1 MARIFFF
8 FCRKRNLPVLRNL
21 KQICLQYPV
30 TQHFQIPIR
39 PGNSEEKSHSV
50 ESTEIPI
57 YLFYFY
63 LLKKKKENQMASIWT
78 HILIVLLKGN
88 IFDVPSFSRVLMSKP

>member
-1 MARIFFF
+1 MARII

-21 KQICLQYPV
+21 RQICLQYPV

-39 PGNSEEKSHSV
+39 PGNSGEKSHSV
-50 ESTEIPI
+50 ESTEIPN

-63 LLKKKKENQMASIWT
+63 LLKKKE
-78 HILIVLLKGN
+78 
-88 IFDVPSFSRVLMSKP
+88 RKPNGLHLDTYPHCTPQRKHL

>member
-1 MARIFFF
+1 MARII

-21 KQICLQYPV
+21 EKICLQYHV
-30 TQHFQIPIR
+30 TQQFQIPIR
-39 PGNSEEKSHSV
+39 PGNSGEKSHSV

-63 LLKKKKENQMASIWT
+63 LLKKKKE
-78 HILIVLLKGN
+78 
-88 IFDVPSFSRVLMSKP
+88 RKPNGLHLDTYPHCTPQRKYL